1 MGPQNRARRHLMI
14 LQYRQKAAYGL
25 PPDIEGHFVVLR
37 SQLGDK
43 RRGIGDTQA
52 VPQYQRTNI
61 FLLKLGARMSQIY
74 SRLDRIVR
82 LDANQGRVRKN
93 VEFKAKP
100 FEETVSNGSEQRQ
113 PGAYRLRHHENRAVM
128 LTLRPVGRGAA
139 ARKYDLLTALGAYAL
154 AQDKHDQR
162 RVLRLMTL
170 ITARYNWARDE
181 LAVGQREIAQL
192 WSCDERTVKREM
204 ALLRAREW
212 FVVRRQG
219 ARGRVTQY
227 SLGIERI
234 LQDTRDQW
242 PCVGSDFELRMG
254 VEETPKVVPLPVAGA
269 VPAPDVEQGT
279 EWALAQAVLHSEDAG
294 SYASWLAALERV
306 ERAGGRLTLRAP
318 SRFHAAYVQTHLAG
332 RILTALREID
342 ADVSDLRVVV

>member
-1 MGPQNRARRHLMI
+1 
-14 LQYRQKAAYGL
+14 
-25 PPDIEGHFVVLR
+25 
-37 SQLGDK
+37 
-43 RRGIGDTQA
+43 
-52 VPQYQRTNI
+52 
-61 FLLKLGARMSQIY
+61 
-74 SRLDRIVR
+74 
-82 LDANQGRVRKN
+82 
-93 VEFKAKP
+93 
-100 FEETVSNGSEQRQ
+100 
-113 PGAYRLRHHENRAVM
+113 M

-204 ALLRAREW
+204 ALLRARGW
-212 FVVRRQG
+212 LVVRRQG

-227 SLGIERI
+227 SLAIDRI
-234 LQDTRDQW
+234 LMDTKAQW
-242 PCVGSDFELRMG
+242 PCVGSDFELRMA
-254 VEETPKVVPLPVAGA
+254 EPEAPKVVPLPVAA
-269 VPAPDVEQGT
+269 SVPAPDVEQGT
-279 EWALAQAVLHSEDAG
+279 EWALAQAVLHAEDAG

-332 RILTALREID
+332 RVLAAVQDID
-342 ADVSDLRVVV
+342 SDVSEVRITA